1 MSGSFGKAFN
11 RLTQAAGELVN
22 IGDKTQYPS
31 RTVELINQIDQMK
44 TWLNKLI
51 TATEQY
57 VDITVATKMVETF
70 QKNKEKTTTSD
81 RLGAVMEEV
90 ATQSKECAPKL
101 SQMLL
106 NASDVQ
112 KGLATAKKNFN
123 TEINTTYIDDL
134 KSFLNNEVKEAQK
147 AKSRLE
153 EARLD
158 LDSNKNRLKN
168 TKSAEQKAKLE
179 AEMRKDEAEFD
190 KVHKEAVAI
199 FEETCR
205 KFDEQNVQL
214 TDLVRAQKNFF
225 DACSRACAEMVGA

>member
-11 RLTQAAGELVN
+11 RLTQIL
-22 IGDKTQYPS
+22 
-31 RTVELINQIDQMK
+31 DQL
-44 TWLNKLI
+44 W
-51 TATEQY
+51 
-57 VDITVATKMVETF
+57 ATKMVETF

-134 KSFLNNEVKEAQK
+134 KSFLNNEVKEAQ
-147 AKSRLE
+147 
-153 EARLD
+153 
-158 LDSNKNRLKN
+158 
-168 TKSAEQKAKLE
+168 LE